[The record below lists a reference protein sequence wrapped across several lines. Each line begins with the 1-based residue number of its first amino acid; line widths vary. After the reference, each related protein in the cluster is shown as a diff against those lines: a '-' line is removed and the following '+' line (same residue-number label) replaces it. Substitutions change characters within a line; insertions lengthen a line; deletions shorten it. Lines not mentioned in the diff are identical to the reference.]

1 MLERSIRQSVNE
13 WKKNLAQDAKKVVPI
28 KKPQEFTKLQTAQD
42 IKNQACETEE
52 LFEVVKPQFN

>member
-13 WKKNLAQDAKKVVPI
+13 WKQNLAQDPKKVVPI

-42 IKNQACETEE
+42 IKN
-52 LFEVVKPQFN
+52 